1 MKLNIIICAIALPVM
16 ACVSCS
22 RKDAD
27 RGTGAPAVSAEQQT
41 EAVTKARVAA
51 RALINLADD
60 DTLGMQ
66 SKLLEARAI
75 QSGYITAGNK
85 GLAEVFDTAF
95 IHTLR
100 AVRPDIAREIE
111 QASR

>member
-1 MKLNIIICAIALPVM
+1 MKLNIIIAVAVLAIGGV
-16 ACVSCS
+16 ACSGS
-22 RKDAD
+22 DEKTTAA
-27 RGTGAPAVSAEQQT
+27 GASLTQEQET
-41 EAVTKARVAA
+41 EAVNKGRMAA
-51 RALINLADD
+51 RALINVKDD

-85 GLAEVFDTAF
+85 AQAEVFDTAF

-100 AVRPDIAREIE
+100 AVRPDIAREVE
-111 QASR
+111 QVTK